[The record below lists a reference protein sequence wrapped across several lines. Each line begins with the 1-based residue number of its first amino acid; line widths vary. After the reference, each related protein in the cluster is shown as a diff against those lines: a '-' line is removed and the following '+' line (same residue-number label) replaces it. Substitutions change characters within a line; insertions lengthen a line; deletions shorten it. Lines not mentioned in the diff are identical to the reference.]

1 MKLRFIKEVE
11 DPSVKD
17 GIAKY
22 AFEYHT
28 DVKTEDGFTDIK
40 ITDEEIDSLVN
51 KLLELKNV
59 CKYE

>member
-11 DPSVKD
+11 NPSVKG
-17 GIAKY
+17 GIVKY
-22 AFEYHT
+22 AFECHT

-51 KLLELKNV
+51 KLLELREV
-59 CKYE
+59 